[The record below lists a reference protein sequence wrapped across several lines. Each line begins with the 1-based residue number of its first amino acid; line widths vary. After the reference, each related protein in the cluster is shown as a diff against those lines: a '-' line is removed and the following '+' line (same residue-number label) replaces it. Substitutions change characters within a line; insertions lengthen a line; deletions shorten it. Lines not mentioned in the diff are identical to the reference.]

1 MRHRLSSDTRFVNG
15 IVLDHGGRNSNM
27 PKHLTNAY
35 ILTCNV
41 SLQYERSELATG
53 FYYKDPAEKAKM
65 VAAQRKMTD
74 DRVRQI
80 IELKKQVCTKENGRT
95 FVVINQ
101 KGIDPIAL
109 EMFAK
114 EGILALRRAKRRNM

>member
-1 MRHRLSSDTRFVNG
+1 
-15 IVLDHGGRNSNM
+15 
-27 PKHLTNAY
+27 
-35 ILTCNV
+35 
-41 SLQYERSELATG
+41 
-53 FYYKDPAEKAKM
+53 
-65 VAAQRKMTD
+65 MTD
-74 DRVRQI
+74 DRVHQI

-114 EGILALRRAKRRNM
+114 